1 MSQVS
6 IAPDA
11 PAPAS
16 SAGSRVNRPALAAAM
31 AVGQASGLLPVCFLI
46 GGPRIALIAVAIV
59 VPLAVLTAFFRRTNT
74 LSTAQPRPEHFVIA
88 AASAAFHGGVTGYMW
103 LGMYLLI
110 AVIIWFLRAIFGWPD
125 VTDVSSA
132 ALRPSMYAAV
142 PFFIGSLTLTRRELT
157 EQLYPDRAGVETVFE
172 TAQLSP
178 LLIRT
183 FTGLVLGCGVLLLAA
198 AVLNYQ
204 MHWGIAIAMLIAILA
219 GSVPLA
225 TLSSTEKRPLLREV
239 TDATRKALEAAGYE
253 VLPAPRTGDASVDPL
268 LADLSLYVR
277 TPGRNR
283 AFAIDIKASPTDQP
297 LDWSAASSL
306 ALKVSALTNIE
317 ARETGGGMSG
327 HLDPTESSALFT
339 IVPVL
344 VTLTP
349 VDSSLHDFA
358 RDHDM
363 MVFDLAAAGRATE
376 AGQTASSRAIVRGA
390 AQRAPELIRE
400 FIEGRTPAAA
410 AVTGGDGESGD
421 AMAPA

>member
-1 MSQVS
+1 MRRPAAGRAFFDSSLAMSQVS
-6 IAPDA
+6 IAPDV

-16 SAGSRVNRPALAAAM
+16 SAGRRVNRPALAVAM
-31 AVGQASGLLPVCFLI
+31 AVGQAIGLLPVCFLI
-46 GGPRIALIAVAIV
+46 GGPGIALIAVAIV

-103 LGMYLLI
+103 LGLYLLI

-125 VTDVSSA
+125 VTDVAAA

-157 EQLYPDRAGVETVFE
+157 EQLYPDRAGMETVFE

-198 AVLNYQ
+198 VVLNYQ
-204 MHWGIAIAMLIAILA
+204 MHWGMAIAMLIAILA

-225 TLSSTEKRPLLREV
+225 TLSSTEKRPLVREV
-239 TDATRKALEAAGYE
+239 SDATRKALEAAGYE
-253 VLPAPRTGDASVDPL
+253 VLPAPRTGDPSVDPL

-277 TPGRNR
+277 APGRNR

-297 LDWSAASSL
+297 LDWSVASSL
-306 ALKVSALTNIE
+306 TLKVTALTNIE
-317 ARETGGGMSG
+317 SREAGGEMSG
-327 HLDPTESSALFT
+327 T
-339 IVPVL
+339 IIPVL
-344 VTLTP
+344 VALTP
-349 VDSSLHDFA
+349 VDSSLYDFA
-358 RDHDM
+358 QDHHVM
-363 MVFDLAAAGRATE
+363 LFDLAAAARATE
-376 AGQTASSRAIVRGA
+376 TGKTASSRAIVRGA
-390 AQRAPELIRE
+390 AQQAPQLIRE
-400 FIEGRTPAAA
+400 FVEGRG
-410 AVTGGDGESGD
+410 AVAES
-421 AMAPA
+421 